1 MQRLNE
7 LAALPS
13 FPLLDVYLRTFQPP
27 GKRLQN
33 EPRKWTVDEQGRM
46 YATGKRKT
54 AVARVWIKKGDGRF
68 MVNEK
73 VLSDYFPRLWH
84 IHDIVRPFEVTHSYG
99 KYDVWCTVQGGGKTG
114 QAQAI
119 RHGLSVA
126 LKRMEPSLKLALK
139 SGTHKPRVA
148 FAALL
153 THFFFSFSFFS
164 LPRCAAHARRP
175 HRREEKVWP
184 QEGPQEL
191 HVGQALTR
199 TTHIPMLLYK
209 EIQDSKEK
217 DRKMGMWPRSLR
229 PFGHLPLMASRDTD
243 GLHDEAPTEM
253 RSVCHFDL
261 PRRFPDLLRSHWLIR
276 CWLLCRARCRLL
288 PRQSI
293 AAALSFRLSF
303 AIDL

>member
-84 IHDIVRPFEVTHSYG
+84 IHDIVRPFEVTHSYR

-139 SGTHKPRVA
+139 SGTHKPRIA

-153 THFFFSFSFFS
+153 THFFFSFSFFFSAQMRCSRATTASSRGKS
-164 LPRCAAHARRP
+164 LATRRP
-175 HRREEKVWP
+175 AR
-184 QEGPQEL
+184 
-191 HVGQALTR
+191 
-199 TTHIPMLLYK
+199 
-209 EIQDSKEK
+209 
-217 DRKMGMWPRSLR
+217 
-229 PFGHLPLMASRDTD
+229 ASRGSSANKDYPYTNAIVQRNT
-243 GLHDEAPTEM
+243 GLERKRPENGHVAAIAP
-253 RSVCHFDL
+253 
-261 PRRFPDLLRSHWLIR
+261 
-276 CWLLCRARCRLL
+276 
-288 PRQSI
+288 
-293 AAALSFRLSF
+293 SFRPLAANGKQGHRWF
-303 AIDL
+303 AR